1 MIAILLVI
9 PFLLGAPQQTGQPTG
24 PAAQQGLE
32 QGKAR
37 YEAYRQAAIH
47 INDLAGNIHS
57 EADARVFV
65 DTIAER
71 VGEKE
76 LPSWATASIR
86 SRVAHAE
93 YEAVSNPSK
102 LIPEQRIVNVWN
114 EYVRELDAPEKT
126 LVTVAEVH
134 NLRDAQYTMNKLM
147 WKKEQF
153 PQSLWTMPD
162 VYAVGSDGKV
172 ANGCRAVEA
181 LLILHNVFRF
191 FESVQ
196 SARERVAKGVLVSDL
211 VKQRTNEQSSRP
223 QAVGSNP
230 GSTSMESK
238 PVLAGEIRYVQAH
251 GEVDYLRLLERLYE
265 ELFSAE

>member
-1 MIAILLVI
+1 MIAIPLIIL
-9 PFLLGAPQQTGQPTG
+9 FLLGAPQQPGLSTEPT
-24 PAAQQGLE
+24 AQQSLE
-32 QGKAR
+32 QAKAR

-47 INDLAGNIHS
+47 INELAGNIHS
-57 EADARVFV
+57 EADARAFV
-65 DTIAER
+65 DAVAER
-71 VGEKE
+71 LGGEE

-86 SRVAHAE
+86 YRVAHAE
-93 YEAVSNPSK
+93 YGAVSDPSK

-134 NLRDAQYTMNKLM
+134 NLRDAQYTMTKSM

-181 LLILHNVFRF
+181 LRILHDMFRSF
-191 FESVQ
+191 PSVQ
-196 SARERVAKGVLVSDL
+196 SARERVQKGVLLSDL
-211 VKQRTNEQSSRP
+211 IKQPKNDAVSRP
-223 QAVGSNP
+223 PTVRSHLASA
-230 GSTSMESK
+230 SEDTM
-238 PVLAGEIRYVQAH
+238 PVLAAEIRYVQAH
-251 GEVDYLRLLERLYE
+251 GEVDYRRLLERLYE
-265 ELFSAE
+265 ELFPAE